1 MAPSSA
7 NGVPD
12 REGEGTGTEPIPGPR
27 AEGSPSAEGGAPEA
41 GASLSTDQLLER
53 LAADRL
59 WLLQQIDGG
68 HWSDLRLDLA
78 ALERELGQVLE
89 QAGQRVK
96 GT

>member
-1 MAPSSA
+1 
-7 NGVPD
+7 VPD
-12 REGEGTGTEPIPGPR
+12 RDGEGTSTERFAGNPSGESPGS
-27 AEGSPSAEGGAPEA
+27 GHGGPVPGE
-41 GASLSTDQLLER
+41 SLSTEQLLER

-89 QAGQRVK
+89 QASQRVK
-96 GT
+96 GS

>member
-1 MAPSSA
+1 
-7 NGVPD
+7 VPD
-12 REGEGTGTEPIPGPR
+12 REGEGTGTEPSSTTRSGEP
-27 AEGSPSAEGGAPEA
+27 PSAGVGGAVPGE
-41 GASLSTDQLLER
+41 SLSTEALLER

-89 QAGQRVK
+89 QASQRVK
-96 GT
+96 GS